1 MTTAA
6 VRISPVSTAWALV
19 VAARPKQ
26 WVKNLL
32 VYAAPLAAGMLG
44 QQEVRENATLA
55 FVAFVLASSGC
66 YLINDVIDVEGD
78 RLHPHK
84 RMRPIASGRLS
95 VRTALIAAAVLL
107 AATIPLTLATDHIST
122 MLVVLAYIGSV
133 LLYAVW
139 LKRVP
144 GIELLVLAA
153 GFVLRPL
160 AGSAATG
167 VDPSGWFLLFCAL
180 AALTIAIG
188 KRQAELARLS
198 GHATAHRSALRGYS
212 LSGLSHAHRLTGL
225 GMVVIYALWGISRPA
240 GQERLF
246 AILTVVPVAIA
257 VIRLGRLNDG
267 GDGDAPETLL
277 FADPWLLLSCVA
289 WLALFVAGVTHA

>member
-1 MTTAA
+1 MTTVA
-6 VRISPVSTAWALV
+6 VRTSPVSTAWALV
-19 VAARPKQ
+19 VATRPKQ

-32 VYAAPLAAGMLG
+32 VYAAPLAAGVLG
-44 QQEVRENATLA
+44 RQEIFENATA
-55 FVAFVLASSGC
+55 TFIAFVLASSGC

-84 RMRPIASGRLS
+84 RLRPIAAGRLS
-95 VRTALIAAAVLL
+95 TRTALTAAAVLL
-107 AATIPLTLATDHIST
+107 IATVPVTMTTDHVAT
-122 MLVVLAYIGSV
+122 TVVVIAYIALV
-133 LLYAVW
+133 LLYAVR

-144 GIELLVLAA
+144 GIELLVLAG

-167 VDPSGWFLLFCAL
+167 VAPSGWFLLFCAL

-188 KRQAELARLS
+188 KRQSEIARLS
-198 GHATAHRSALRGYS
+198 SDAHAHRSALGGYS
-212 LSGLSHAHRLTGL
+212 LDGLRSAHQLTGL
-225 GMVVIYALWGISRPA
+225 GMVVVYALWGVSRPT

-246 AILTVVPVAIA
+246 AMLSVVPITLA
-257 VIRLGRLNDG
+257 VLRLGRLNDD

-277 FADPWLLLSCVA
+277 FADPWLLLCCVG
-289 WLALFVAGVTHA
+289 WLVLFIAGVTHA